1 MVVNKNVK
9 EKKKGERKKSIS
21 EKIRIRNKKK

>member
-9 EKKKGERKKSIS
+9 EKKGERKKSIS